1 MDNLPQLS
9 IDEAARKLGV
19 STKTLRRWEAEGKIK
34 PSHTLGG
41 HRRYPSTLLE
51 TFHPK
56 IHSHHVLTSI
66 QKQVLAWTL
75 AVISFAGVGIV
86 VAKNYSKFQ
95 TSNIQLPTSNE
106 SNGSVLASESIN
118 DDY

>member
-56 IHSHHVLTSI
+56 IHSHPVLTSI

-75 AVISFAGVGIV
+75 AVISFAGGV
-86 VAKNYSKFQ
+86 VNCKLVKLN
-95 TSNIQLPTSNE
+95 LPTPFPTKRT
-106 SNGSVLASESIN
+106 NGSVFCFP
-118 DDY
+118 